1 MEIQAVDI
9 RKVNVQ
15 DQARRRVGFGK
26 RQVLGGGPE
35 GDDIQ
40 MGRREE
46 LLQCLAHAEMIVD
59 HKHDMILRA
68 HHDSL
73 EEIGNAKLKT
83 APRGLFRAAQSR
95 PS

>member
-1 MEIQAVDI
+1 
-9 RKVNVQ
+9 
-15 DQARRRVGFGK
+15 
-26 RQVLGGGPE
+26 
-35 GDDIQ
+35 

-46 LLQCLAHAEMIVD
+46 LLQCLAHAEIIVD
-59 HKHDMILRA
+59 HKHDMILHA